1 LSADHLFV
9 YGTLRRGSNNQFVR
23 LLSERG
29 TFVTDARVPG
39 RLYDFGAYPGAV
51 PSDQLGHWVHGEIHR
66 LEDPSLLASLDEYEG
81 LEYARAMVSA
91 TLDDGQI
98 IDCWIYWY
106 VGDSK
111 DSLIESGDWLQ
122 R

>member
-1 LSADHLFV
+1 LFADHLFV
-9 YGTLRRGSNNQFVR
+9 YGTLRRGSNNKFAR

-29 TFVTDARVPG
+29 TFVMDARVPG

-51 PSDQLGHWVHGEIHR
+51 PSDRPDHWIHGEIHR

-91 TLDDGQI
+91 TLEDGQI
-98 IDCWIYWY
+98 IDCWAYWY
-106 VGDSK
+106 VGGSK
-111 DSLIESGDWLQ
+111 GSLIESGDWLQ

>member
-9 YGTLRRGSNNQFVR
+9 YGTLRRGSNNKFAR

-51 PSDQLGHWVHGEIHR
+51 ASDQLGHWVHGEIHR

-81 LEYARAMVSA
+81 SEFERARVPTTISPN
-91 TLDDGQI
+91 
-98 IDCWIYWY
+98 CWIYWY
-106 VGDSK
+106 VGASK
-111 DSLIESGDWLQ
+111 GRLVESGDWLQ